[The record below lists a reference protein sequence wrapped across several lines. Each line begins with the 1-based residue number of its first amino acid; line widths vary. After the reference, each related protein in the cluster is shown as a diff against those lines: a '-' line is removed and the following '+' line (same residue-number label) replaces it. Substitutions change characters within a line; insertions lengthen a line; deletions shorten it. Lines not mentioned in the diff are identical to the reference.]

1 MSDSVS
7 DKANYCLV
15 SFNKSGIQGE
25 ALRKALTSANI
36 HDVDVWTTDLQE
48 TDMPHTSKFHIVGE
62 YRLVKRDLHKRYG
75 KSPIIHI
82 SNPPCTYNTFVCPA
96 NHYHF
101 GQMTKSQ
108 KERLALKTKWMK
120 IMYDILMD
128 PLDVIMMENPRG
140 YVDNVIKRT
149 DNKDSYVSIQPWNF
163 GNEKED
169 LHTKETHI
177 WSGGKMSAI
186 EKISLLDYVTV
197 HEKPKNVQHNWV
209 LSQKDS
215 NARSKFSPGLA
226 KAVAEC
232 AVERMLYIRSEEP
245 TKPTKFVFDDRQI
258 QPCLQPANMCGKL
271 IVVNGKRKFCNLRI
285 GHDSAK
291 NMGKGCSFCGLMDY
305 DKGGMVFQQT
315 HIQSKRVC
323 RRSSL

>member
-1 MSDSVS
+1 
-7 DKANYCLV
+7 
-15 SFNKSGIQGE
+15 
-25 ALRKALTSANI
+25 
-36 HDVDVWTTDLQE
+36 
-48 TDMPHTSKFHIVGE
+48 
-62 YRLVKRDLHKRYG
+62 
-75 KSPIIHI
+75 
-82 SNPPCTYNTFVCPA
+82 
-96 NHYHF
+96 
-101 GQMTKSQ
+101 
-108 KERLALKTKWMK
+108 MK

-128 PLDVIMMENPRG
+128 PFDVIMMENPRG
-140 YVDNVIKRT
+140 YVDNVIKRI
-149 DNKDSYVSIQPWNF
+149 DDKDSYVSVQPWNF
-163 GNEKED
+163 GNEEED

-177 WSGGKMSAI
+177 WSGGKMSAVD
-186 EKISLLDYVTV
+186 KIRLLDYVTV

-232 AVERMLYIRSEEP
+232 AVDRMLYIRLEEP
-245 TKPTKFVFDDRQI
+245 TKSAKFDFDDGQI
-258 QPCLQPANMCGKL
+258 QPCLQPANMCGKP
-271 IVVNGKRKFCNLRI
+271 IFVNGKRKFCNLRI

-305 DKGGMVFQQT
+305 DKGGLVFQQT